1 MNILNLLILGYGI
14 VWNLIDFLHTIYINT
29 NINSSSKVGDI
40 ECFFVIIYYFR
51 FFFLINSFLK

>member
-51 FFFLINSFLK
+51 FFF